1 MENDINTVF
10 SFNGLDSIIMH
21 NHKNLLRCISCFQ
34 GYHTSTD
41 WVLTELSFHSF
52 WPSSSKAVKTPTCWQ
67 QQENIY
73 GRRTM
78 ASHLPLMR
86 TIHSDFFCLSHLH
99 LFTVCIKPLS
109 SAAYQKM
116 LFCCTQAW
124 WCSLIKTATEQRHG
138 GPVQYPLQNWFCV
151 SAYAK

>member
-1 MENDINTVF
+1 MILTQSFPSMASTASSCTITRNCSGAFPASKDITR
-10 SFNGLDSIIMH
+10 DI
-21 NHKNLLRCISCFQ
+21 
-34 GYHTSTD
+34 TSTD

-52 WPSSSKAVKTPTCWQ
+52 WPSSSKAVKTPTCWL

-78 ASHLPLMR
+78 ASHFPLMR
-86 TIHSDFFCLSHLH
+86 TIHSDFCLSHLH

-124 WCSLIKTATEQRHG
+124 WCSLIKTAIEQRHG

-151 SAYAK
+151 SAYTK